1 MSFSRVALYPANPTT
16 VRGAYTKLSAS
27 KEKIVYTNGKTVFV
41 SASSPS
47 PVILSN
53 NVETFCPQI
62 RDIAVG
68 ASFSIYITLLLI
80 VRGEITHKKN
90 PGLGI
95 TYSGHVQNTTVARV
109 SPTGYYCASAD
120 ASGTGTHCYL
130 FFLLS

>member
-16 VRGAYTKLSAS
+16 TRGAYTKLSAS

-41 SASSPS
+41 STLPLHLVTLSLVN
-47 PVILSN
+47 VI
-53 NVETFCPQI
+53 TFYPQI
-62 RDIAVG
+62 RDIAVS
-68 ASFSIYITLLLI
+68 ASSSMRITLLLI
-80 VRGEITHKKN
+80 VRGNARKKN

-120 ASGTGTHCYL
+120 ASGTGTLRPPC
-130 FFLLS
+130 FFLS